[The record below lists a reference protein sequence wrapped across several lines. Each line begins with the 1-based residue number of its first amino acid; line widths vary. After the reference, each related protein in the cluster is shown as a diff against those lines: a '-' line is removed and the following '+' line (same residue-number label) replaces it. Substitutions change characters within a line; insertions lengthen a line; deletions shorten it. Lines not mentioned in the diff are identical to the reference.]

1 MHNENMHN
9 NQHNTMKRNTLLL
22 LLALVSALTFAQ
34 NNGDV
39 TLSGGA
45 SGFNKKEFR
54 QRMQGFI
61 TKETNLTEEESK
73 AFFPIFNEYKDKQ
86 RQIHM
91 SINKLKKNAPA
102 SGDEKA
108 YEKCL
113 MDIARLNT
121 EMAELDSVYY
131 KKICKAISAEKFYK
145 ILNIEDRMH
154 RRMLQNYNRK
164 QPAKPGRR

>member
-1 MHNENMHN
+1 M
-9 NQHNTMKRNTLLL
+9 QTKKTTILLI
-22 LLALVSALTFAQ
+22 LALVSSLTFAQ
-34 NNGDV
+34 NKGDV
-39 TLSGGA
+39 TMSGGVT
-45 SGFNKKEFR
+45 GFNKQEFR

-61 TKETNLTEEESK
+61 TKEANLTEEEAN
-73 AFFPIFNEYKDKQ
+73 AFFPIYGEYKDKQ

-154 RRMLQNYNRK
+154 RRMLQNYNRR
-164 QPAKPGRR
+164 QPARQGRR

>member
-1 MHNENMHN
+1 
-9 NQHNTMKRNTLLL
+9 MKKATLLL
-22 LLALVSALTFAQ
+22 LFLITSALSFAQ
-34 NNGDV
+34 NKGDV
-39 TLSGGA
+39 TMSGGA
-45 SGFNKKEFR
+45 IGFNKQEFR

-61 TKETNLTEEESK
+61 TKEASLTEEEAK
-73 AFFPIFNEYKDKQ
+73 AFFPIYNEYKDKQ

-91 SINKLKKNAPA
+91 SINKLKKNTPN
-102 SGDEKA
+102 SNDEKA

-113 MDIARLNT
+113 MEIARLN
-121 EMAELDSVYY
+121 AEVAGLDSVYY